1 MLSTCDKQSAKR
13 VVSCSCEP
21 GQRHMLISSFSILL
35 LRGYSCAQLQTTQRH
50 LMHGHTVW
58 QSQHIY
64 SCQAYPCI
72 LRSLLTAAKAVK
84 PEEASHRAS
93 MKSRVAPKV
102 LCLRRGDEGGDMTSG
117 SGDTCSRPWD
127 PSSCWDLCLSMPA
140 KLQKQTTSAR
150 LPYAQIQPAHSL
162 PTNVA
167 DIAACNMS
175 CTTLCTCDIPVD
187 KHALD
192 RFETLLEGSTSLTE

>member
-1 MLSTCDKQSAKR
+1 MLPSMLSTCDKQSVKR

-21 GQRHMLISSFSILL
+21 GQQHILIHSFSILL
-35 LRGYSCAQLQTTQRH
+35 LRGYLCAQLQTIQRQ
-50 LMHGHTVW
+50 LIHGHTVW
-58 QSQHIY
+58 QTQHIH

-72 LRSLLTAAKAVK
+72 LRRSLTAAKAVR

-127 PSSCWDLCLSMPA
+127 PSSPWDLCLSILSA
-140 KLQKQTTSAR
+140 KLHRTDHLSHTTSCINSASPLNTYQCCR
-150 LPYAQIQPAHSL
+150 YHSMQHEL
-162 PTNVA
+162 HHFVY
-167 DIAACNMS
+167 
-175 CTTLCTCDIPVD
+175 L
-187 KHALD
+187 
-192 RFETLLEGSTSLTE
+192 